1 MKHFYSSQFKG
12 QRREIKIN
20 NKYSL
25 RPRPG
30 RLDLVMQS
38 KALIITV
45 SESLLGANLLSHD
58 NSFEKK

>member
-1 MKHFYSSQFKG
+1 MKHFYSGQFKG

-25 RPRPG
+25 RPRP
-30 RLDLVMQS
+30 S